1 MEGKGSNSNK
11 RFKKRKYNKKTRE
24 RIRRRKELL
33 QAEFDK
39 EGLNLIATYRDVTS
53 CPPVKEQFRKK
64 IGKPKVISSAVLR
77 EPYIIKD
84 LGDKILVKPRICF
97 QPEQSVEPPL
107 ICLIT
112 PPRSD
117 ENPDVEILPQP
128 VQPSV
133 IKTRDPKLGSKVAF
147 KPGRRINSS
156 SIGKSRPILFC
167 GDCKVRPR
175 PDFCKKC
182 FECNY
187 HYNHAQNIL
196 RDKLRELFGESD
208 ISD

>member
-33 QAEFDK
+33 QAEFNK

-53 CPPVKEQFRKK
+53 CPPVREQFRKK
-64 IGKPKVISSAVLR
+64 IGKPKVIDSVVLR
-77 EPYIIKD
+77 EPYTIKD
-84 LGDKILVKPRICF
+84 LGDKILVKPRVCY
-97 QPEQSVEPPL
+97 QPKRPVEPPL

-117 ENPDVEILPQP
+117 ENPDLDNLPQP
-128 VQPSV
+128 VQPSLN
-133 IKTRDPKLGSKVAF
+133 KTRDPKLCSKVVF
-147 KPGRRINSS
+147 KPGRRIHSPY
-156 SIGKSRPILFC
+156 IDKSRPILFC
-167 GDCKVRPR
+167 ADCRIRPR
-175 PDFCKKC
+175 ADFCKKC

-187 HYNHAQNIL
+187 HYNYAQNML
-196 RDKLRELFGESD
+196 RDRLRDLFGESD